1 MSEKQTKEAT
11 PAYQVV
17 HVTFSRGV
25 WFPDQNQ
32 STLSAWIRAE
42 NRDVTVTVH
51 GGGSVTLLGPRGR
64 VTVPAAHVLAI
75 REEVVPA

>member
-1 MSEKQTKEAT
+1 MSEKQKEQG
-11 PAYQVV
+11 PVYQVV

-64 VTVPAAHVLAI
+64 VTVPAAHVIAI

>member
-1 MSEKQTKEAT
+1 MTEKQAKEAS

-25 WFPDQNQ
+25 WFPDKNN
-32 STLSAWIRAE
+32 STLSAWIRSE
-42 NRDVTVTVH
+42 NRDVAVTVH
-51 GGGSVTLLGPRGR
+51 GGGSVTLTGPNGR

-75 REEVVPA
+75 REEVAPA